1 MRRILLAFIT
11 ISVFL
16 ISNLS
21 QATIGAVSTA
31 TGGSGLAAVEPVDG
45 LLKNPAFIRD
55 ILNRN
60 FSFNYAPDQW
70 AITVSDN
77 APDSLF
83 PAALQMIN
91 TRETNMNMQK
101 LGLTFAAP
109 RMKSLVV
116 GATAAMVSYDHNP
129 NLTTAEKFHQG
140 VMDVGAT
147 FAINRDIGIG
157 FVANKVGSTKTDL
170 AENLQLQKTMALGFS
185 YTYGNFVRLRFDME
199 SGPDNQTE
207 RLVYKLGMENYIN
220 DWIVARFGY
229 QNNNVLAKNYGSLGL
244 GFVGPRFGLHY
255 AYISDVSGG
264 RDQKHLIDLAIPF

>member
-1 MRRILLAFIT
+1 MRRILLAFVT
-11 ISVFL
+11 FSVFL
-16 ISNLS
+16 ISTLS

-129 NLTTAEKFHQG
+129 NLTTAEKFHQY
-140 VMDVGAT
+140 
-147 FAINRDIGIG
+147 RDWFCG
-157 FVANKVGSTKTDL
+157 
-170 AENLQLQKTMALGFS
+170 Q
-185 YTYGNFVRLRFDME
+185 
-199 SGPDNQTE
+199 
-207 RLVYKLGMENYIN
+207 
-220 DWIVARFGY
+220 
-229 QNNNVLAKNYGSLGL
+229 
-244 GFVGPRFGLHY
+244 
-255 AYISDVSGG
+255 
-264 RDQKHLIDLAIPF
+264 

>member
-1 MRRILLAFIT
+1 MKRILFAFV
-11 ISVFL
+11 ISVTLF
-16 ISNLS
+16 SSLS

-60 FSFNYAPDQW
+60 FAFNYGPDQW
-70 AITVSDN
+70 ALTVSDN

-83 PAALQMIN
+83 PAALQIIN
-91 TRETNMNMQK
+91 TRETNMNTQK

-109 RMKSLVV
+109 RLKTLVV

-140 VMDVGAT
+140 VVDVGAT
-147 FAINRDIGIG
+147 LAITRDIGIG
-157 FVANKVGSTKTDL
+157 FVANRVSATKIDL
-170 AENLQLQKTMALGFS
+170 PETLQLQKTMALGLS
-185 YTYGNFVRLRFDME
+185 YTYGNFVRLRFDVE
-199 SGPDNQTE
+199 SGPNNVTD
-207 RLVYKLGMENYIN
+207 RLIYMAGMENFIN

-229 QNNNVLAKNYGSLGL
+229 QNNNVVAKNYGSMGL
-244 GFVGPRFGLHY
+244 GFVGPQFGLHY

>member
-1 MRRILLAFIT
+1 MRRILFVNAALTVLLF
-11 ISVFL
+11 
-16 ISNLS
+16 SNLS

-55 ILNRN
+55 LLNRN
-60 FSFNYAPDQW
+60 FAYNYAPDQW

-77 APDSLF
+77 SPDSLF
-83 PAALQMIN
+83 PAALQIIN
-91 TRETNMNMQK
+91 TRETNMNRQK

-109 RMKSLVV
+109 RLKTLVV

-140 VMDVGAT
+140 VVDVGAT
-147 FAINRDIGIG
+147 LAISNDIGLG
-157 FVANKVGSTKTDL
+157 FVANKVGSTKIDL
-170 AENLQLQKTMALGFS
+170 AENLQLQRTMAMGLS
-185 YTYGNFVRLRFDME
+185 YTYANFIRLRFDVE
-199 SGPDNQTE
+199 SGPDNVTD
-207 RLVYKLGMENYIN
+207 RLVYMFGMENFIN
-220 DWIVARFGY
+220 DWIVARLGY
-229 QNNNVLAKNYGSLGL
+229 QNNNVVFKNYGTMGL
-244 GFVGPRFGLHY
+244 GFVGPQFGLHY